1 MKQLHQNVIMMTQ
14 FAFELMRVLSR
25 INRECFNDLKM
36 RIGMEKNCA
45 SFRIIMYKLM
55 HVVQCNVL
63 LFCPGLNHGPVVAG
77 VIGSQKPLYDI
88 WGDTVN
94 VASRM
99 DSTGHLTKIQVLSTV
114 DDVLLTLA
122 HVRGRR
128 VCLSVSLSAT
138 RDGCFKRP

>member
-1 MKQLHQNVIMMTQ
+1 MKQLHQNVITMTQ

-36 RIGMEKNCA
+36 RIGMEKN
-45 SFRIIMYKLM
+45 FRIIMHKLM
-55 HVVQCNVL
+55 LVVQCNVL

-128 VCLSVSLSAT
+128 VCLSVSPSVT
-138 RDGCFKRP
+138 RDGCFKWP